1 MMSGQESRNLDSR
14 SWAYQI
20 NKSARGC
27 AGRNATVYYCYY
39 PILHS
44 CGDCTSTGA
53 VSRTINQGQQVCAAS
68 DTPIQF
74 NINITLG
81 YPAANTSSTKGTL
94 TCYLSRSELHSTC
107 MQLP

>member
-1 MMSGQESRNLDSR
+1 M
-14 SWAYQI
+14 
-20 NKSARGC
+20 NKLARGC

-39 PILHS
+39 PILLS
-44 CGDCTSTGA
+44 FGDCTSTGA